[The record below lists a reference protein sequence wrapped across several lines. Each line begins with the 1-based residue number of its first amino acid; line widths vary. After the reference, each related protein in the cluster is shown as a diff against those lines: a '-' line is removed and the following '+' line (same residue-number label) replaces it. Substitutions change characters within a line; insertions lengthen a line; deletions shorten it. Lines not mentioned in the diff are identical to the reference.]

1 MQLCSWLNIF
11 FTVSSH
17 KTESFLFSCIRRCP
31 SCLRV
36 VAVPSVDDDANA
48 TSRNIE
54 VRQVGVAQALDESL
68 PPQVDLDVSYSNACE
83 QLQKLELQLSRRG
96 DADDL

>member
-11 FTVSSH
+11 LPCPLTKLKVSCSRV
-17 KTESFLFSCIRRCP
+17 FVACL
-31 SCLRV
+31 SCLRF
-36 VAVPSVDDDANA
+36 VAVPSADDDANA

>member
-1 MQLCSWLNIF
+1 MLTWLNIF
-11 FTVSSH
+11 LLCLLTKLKVNRSRVFVA
-17 KTESFLFSCIRRCP
+17 CP
-31 SCLRV
+31 SCLRF